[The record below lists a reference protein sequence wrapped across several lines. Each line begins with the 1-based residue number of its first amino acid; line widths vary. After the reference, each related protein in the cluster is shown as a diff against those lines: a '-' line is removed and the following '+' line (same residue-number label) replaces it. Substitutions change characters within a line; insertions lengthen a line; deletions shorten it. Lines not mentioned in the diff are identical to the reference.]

1 MKEERKIKMEGG
13 LIDTACILPMNGPN
27 AAITY
32 LDYAVDAGPQPHLE
46 GEIPMQTLSLSA
58 FTTVAHAKSYQCSTV
73 IQKSHMEDLKSLHGV
88 DAIEMSMD
96 VLKNEM
102 HAGIQKRLYEK
113 YASLGS
119 AYKESKKTKWRKWVE
134 KKFNRQLPE
143 YTEKPVSRILKISNG
158 IASDSRRGLAQF
170 VIVSPRTLSEL
181 KKDPR
186 FLPIIQSKDDYQF
199 PIAGQLPG
207 MNVYINAGGRSDSNQ
222 VVIGRKTLSVGE
234 PGVYYCE
241 HSNDINSYEDPTSM
255 NTRIQFL
262 SRHAIIEVGQTPHSL
277 YYTEDMIVGKTPW
290 WIKLFIL

>member
-1 MKEERKIKMEGG
+1 MKEEQKIKMEGG
-13 LIDTACILPMNGPN
+13 LIDTACVLPMNGPN

-119 AYKESKKTKWRKWVE
+119 TYRESKKTKWRKWVE

-143 YTEKPVSRILKISNG
+143 YTENPVSRILKISNQ
-158 IASDSRRGLAQF
+158 IATDSRRGPAQF
-170 VIVSPRTLSEL
+170 VIVSSKTLSEIQ
-181 KKDPR
+181 KDPR
-186 FLPIIQSKDDYQF
+186 FLYVIQNREHHF
-199 PIAGQLPG
+199 PIAGQIPG
-207 MNVYINAGGRSDSNQ
+207 MNVYINTGGRWDSNQ
-222 VVIGRKTLSVGE
+222 VVIGRKTSNAGD

-241 HSNDINSYEDPTSM
+241 HSNNINSYEDPISM

-262 SRHAIIEVGQTPHSL
+262 SRHVIKEVGMTPHSL
-277 YYTEDMIVGKTPW
+277 YYTEDMIIGKKPW
-290 WIKLFIL
+290 WRKLFRL